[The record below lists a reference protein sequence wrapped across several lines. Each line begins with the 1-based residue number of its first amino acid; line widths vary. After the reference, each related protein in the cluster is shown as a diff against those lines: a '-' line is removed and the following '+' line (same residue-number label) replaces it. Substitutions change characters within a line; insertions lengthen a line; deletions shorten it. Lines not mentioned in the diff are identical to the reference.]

1 MNNRFEREKQK
12 KMLVTC
18 AVSVAAMALGIFM
31 VENLSKRESP
41 PLGQVFNV
49 IVGFLLI
56 AVSAIVLFVTIKQHF
71 FPKKKKKKSR
81 PVFLDEN
88 LVNKDKKAA
97 GQG

>member
-1 MNNRFEREKQK
+1 
-12 KMLVTC
+12 MLTT
-18 AVSVAAMALGIFM
+18 SVICIALLGIGYFM

-56 AVSAIVLFVTIKQHF
+56 SVGAIILAISVKDYF

-88 LVNKDKKAA
+88 MTSKDKKESTER
-97 GQG
+97 

>member
-1 MNNRFEREKQK
+1 
-12 KMLVTC
+12 MLVTC